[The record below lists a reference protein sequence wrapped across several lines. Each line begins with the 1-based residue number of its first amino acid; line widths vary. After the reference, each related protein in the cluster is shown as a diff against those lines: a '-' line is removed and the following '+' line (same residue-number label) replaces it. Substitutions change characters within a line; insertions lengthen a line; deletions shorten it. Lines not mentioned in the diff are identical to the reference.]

1 MYDDTHNT
9 WTSPGTSAGAE
20 PPQWGSEAVYPRG
33 AMANSR
39 SLMRFTKPSAHVW
52 LWLKTGWADAPTGML
67 LEFSIFV
74 SLLVIAI
81 NLARAVDVFP
91 VPTLAWWVVA
101 LGVALAVSFRS

>member
-1 MYDDTHNT
+1 
-9 WTSPGTSAGAE
+9 
-20 PPQWGSEAVYPRG
+20 
-33 AMANSR
+33 
-39 SLMRFTKPSAHVW
+39 
-52 LWLKTGWADAPTGML
+52 ML

>member
-1 MYDDTHNT
+1 M
-9 WTSPGTSAGAE
+9 
-20 PPQWGSEAVYPRG
+20 
-33 AMANSR
+33 
-39 SLMRFTKPSAHVW
+39 W
-52 LWLKTGWADAPTGML
+52 LWLKTGWAVAPTGML
-67 LEFSIFV
+67 LEFCTFI